1 MTKTVGIFLGSL
13 RKGSYS
19 KIIAQELAKLFPADY
34 TTQFLEIGNL
44 PLYNQDF
51 DDLGPVP
58 AEYVQFRA
66 AVQKLDA
73 ALFVTPEYNRSVP
86 AVLKN
91 ALDGASRPYGANVW
105 DGKPA
110 AIVSLSPGTMGGF
123 GANHHL
129 RQALVFLNMPTLQ
142 QPEAYLSH
150 VDQFIDTAKG
160 EVNNQGTKDF
170 LQSIVNAFV
179 QLIERY

>member
-1 MTKTVGIFLGSL
+1 MTKTVGIFIGSL

-19 KIIAQELAKLFPADY
+19 KIIAQELAKLFPGDY

-58 AEYVQFRA
+58 TEYVQFRT

-91 ALDGASRPYGANVW
+91 ALDVASRPYGANVW

-110 AIVSLSPGTMGGF
+110 AIVSLSPGTIGGF

>member
-1 MTKTVGIFLGSL
+1 MTKTIGIFLGSL
-13 RKGSYS
+13 RQDSYS
-19 KIIAQELAKLFPADY
+19 KIIAQELAKLLPVGYEAKFI
-34 TTQFLEIGNL
+34 EIGNL

-58 AEYVQFRA
+58 DEYIKFRA
-66 AVQKLDA
+66 EVKQIDA

-91 ALDGASRPYGANVW
+91 ALDVASRPYGTNVW
-105 DGKPA
+105 NGKPA
-110 AIVSLSPGTMGGF
+110 AIVSISPGAMGGF

-142 QPEAYLSH
+142 QPEAYLGH
-150 VDQFIDTAKG
+150 VDQFIDGDKG

-170 LQSIVNAFV
+170 LQSIADAFV

>member
-19 KIIAQELAKLFPADY
+19 RIIAQELAKLFPADY

-91 ALDGASRPYGANVW
+91 ALDVASRPYGANVW
-105 DGKPA
+105 EDLVLIIICAKRSFFLICQPCNNPKL
-110 AIVSLSPGTMGGF
+110 ISVMWINLSIL
-123 GANHHL
+123 L
-129 RQALVFLNMPTLQ
+129 RARLTIKVRKIFC
-142 QPEAYLSH
+142 S
-150 VDQFIDTAKG
+150 
-160 EVNNQGTKDF
+160 
-170 LQSIVNAFV
+170 
-179 QLIERY
+179 QLLTPLFN

>member
-1 MTKTVGIFLGSL
+1 MTKTIGIFVGSL

-19 KIIAQELAKLFPADY
+19 RIIAQEMAKQFPAGY
-34 TTQFLEIGNL
+34 EAKFIEIGDL

-51 DDLGPVP
+51 DDLNEVP
-58 AEYVQFRA
+58 AQYPKFRDEVKA
-66 AVQKLDA
+66 IDA

-91 ALDGASRPYGANVW
+91 ALDVASRPYGANVW

-110 AIVSLSPGTMGGF
+110 AVVSVSIGAISGF
-123 GANHHL
+123 GANQHL

-142 QPEAYLSH
+142 QPEAYIGN
-150 VDQFIDTAKG
+150 VTNFIDEDKG
-160 EVNNQGTKDF
+160 EVNNRGTKDF
-170 LQSIVNAFV
+170 LKSIDEAFV
-179 QLIERY
+179 KLIDRY